1 MVSAPDGSSTRPH
14 CRSGYGRGSVLH
26 VLSGHNPRHKS
37 VIQAQK
43 RAANFLRYRWKAI
56 LGASNNVR
64 LICSHSDML
73 RKYLHRIRHRIR
85 HRMLYIV
92 YDIVGIHD
100 VVYDIIYCTSYTTS
114 YTMSYARSFFTTTEI
129 YSAGL
134 TAPASRLRFRVSA
147 PLRLESSTRFCLIAS
162 ASATEIFLGNALP

>member
-1 MVSAPDGSSTRPH
+1 MGWQGVIEVVRAQDGPSTHPH

-43 RAANFLRYRWKAI
+43 RAAICLRHRWNAI
-56 LGASNNVR
+56 LDAGDNVR

-85 HRMLYIV
+85 HRILYIV

-114 YTMSYARSFFTTTEI
+114 YTMSYAMSLFTTTEI

-147 PLRLESSTRFCLIAS
+147 PLRLES
-162 ASATEIFLGNALP
+162 

>member
-1 MVSAPDGSSTRPH
+1 MGWQGVIEVVRAQDGPSTHPH
-14 CRSGYGRGSVLH
+14 CRSGYGRRSVLH

-43 RAANFLRYRWKAI
+43 RAANCLRHRWNAI
-56 LGASNNVR
+56 LGAADNVR

-73 RKYLHRIRHRIR
+73 TKYLHRIRHRIR
-85 HRMLYIV
+85 HRILYIV

-100 VVYDIIYCTSYTTS
+100 VITVYDIIYCTSHTTS
-114 YTMSYARSFFTTTEI
+114 YTMSYAMSFFTTTEI

-147 PLRLESSTRFCLIAS
+147 PLRLES
-162 ASATEIFLGNALP
+162 

>member
-1 MVSAPDGSSTRPH
+1 MVRAQDGSSTRPH
-14 CRSGYGRGSVLH
+14 CRPGYGRGSVLH

-43 RAANFLRYRWKAI
+43 RAANCLRHRWNAI
-56 LGASNNVR
+56 LGAADIVR

-73 RKYLHRIRHRIR
+73 TKYLHRIRHRI
-85 HRMLYIV
+85 LYIV

-114 YTMSYARSFFTTTEI
+114 YTMSYAMSFFTTTEI

-147 PLRLESSTRFCLIAS
+147 PLRLES
-162 ASATEIFLGNALP
+162 

>member
-1 MVSAPDGSSTRPH
+1 MHKKVPAHIHTVARGMAE
-14 CRSGYGRGSVLH
+14 GRCCTC
-26 VLSGHNPRHKS
+26 LSGHNPRHKS

-43 RAANFLRYRWKAI
+43 RAAICLRHRWNAI
-56 LGASNNVR
+56 LGAADNVR

-73 RKYLHRIRHRIR
+73 RKYLHRIRHCIR
-85 HRMLYIV
+85 HRILYIV

-114 YTMSYARSFFTTTEI
+114 YTMSYAMSLFTTTEI
-129 YSAGL
+129 YSACL

-147 PLRLESSTRFCLIAS
+147 PLRLES
-162 ASATEIFLGNALP
+162 

>member
-1 MVSAPDGSSTRPH
+1 MGWQGVIEVVRAQDGLSTHRH

-43 RAANFLRYRWKAI
+43 RAANCLRHRWNAI
-56 LGASNNVR
+56 LGADDNVR

-73 RKYLHRIRHRIR
+73 MKYLHRIRYRIR
-85 HRMLYIV
+85 CRILYIV

-114 YTMSYARSFFTTTEI
+114 YTMSYAISFLTTTEI
-129 YSAGL
+129 YSASL

-147 PLRLESSTRFCLIAS
+147 PLSLDS
-162 ASATEIFLGNALP
+162 

>member
-1 MVSAPDGSSTRPH
+1 MGWQGVIEVVRAQDGPSTHPH

-43 RAANFLRYRWKAI
+43 RAANFLRHRWNAI
-56 LGASNNVR
+56 LGAGDNVR

-85 HRMLYIV
+85 HRILYIV

-114 YTMSYARSFFTTTEI
+114 YTSYYTMSYAMSLFTTTEI

-147 PLRLESSTRFCLIAS
+147 PLSLDS
-162 ASATEIFLGNALP
+162 

>member
-1 MVSAPDGSSTRPH
+1 MVRAQDGSSTRPH

-43 RAANFLRYRWKAI
+43 RAANCLRHRWNAI
-56 LGASNNVR
+56 LGAADNVR

-73 RKYLHRIRHRIR
+73 RKYLHRIRHRI
-85 HRMLYIV
+85 LYIV

-114 YTMSYARSFFTTTEI
+114 YTMSYAMSLFTTTEI

-147 PLRLESSTRFCLIAS
+147 PLSLDS
-162 ASATEIFLGNALP
+162 

>member
-1 MVSAPDGSSTRPH
+1 VHKTVPAHIHTVARGMAEGRCCTCCQGTIRVTSQSSKLRKE
-14 CRSGYGRGSVLH
+14 LQ
-26 VLSGHNPRHKS
+26 
-37 VIQAQK
+37 I
-43 RAANFLRYRWKAI
+43 FLRHRWNAI
-56 LGASNNVR
+56 LGAGDNVW

-85 HRMLYIV
+85 HRILYIV

-114 YTMSYARSFFTTTEI
+114 YTMSYAISFFTTTEI

-147 PLRLESSTRFCLIAS
+147 PLSLES
-162 ASATEIFLGNALP
+162 